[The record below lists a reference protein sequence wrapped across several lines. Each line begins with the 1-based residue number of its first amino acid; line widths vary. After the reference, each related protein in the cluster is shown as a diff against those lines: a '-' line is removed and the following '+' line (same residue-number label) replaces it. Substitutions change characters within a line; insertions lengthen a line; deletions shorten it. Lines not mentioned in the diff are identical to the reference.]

1 VLVVSGRDRQEA
13 PAEAPVDEVVAGLDA
28 FASAA
33 ERMLARG
40 GGNTVLSPLS
50 MAVAFA
56 MAEAG
61 ARGRTVDDIAG
72 VFGFPDQPGL
82 HSAMNALTAALDG
95 QADLSLANSLWA
107 QAGFDMDAGFLD
119 TLAAHYGAG
128 VRTTDFV
135 RDPGGSR
142 EAINAWVASATR
154 DRIPDLLD
162 EGAIGERTRLV
173 LVNAVYLK
181 AAWRTAFGEELTV
194 DAPFHRADGTM
205 VSVPTMHAS
214 GLDARYVLADGYTAV
229 ELPYVGGELAMLIVV
244 PEDPGASLP
253 QLDTGLSAGP
263 VNLALPRWESR
274 AALDLASVM
283 TELGLP
289 LPGGDL
295 SGIAPDLE
303 IGTAVHAADITVD
316 ERGTEAAAA
325 TAIVIRTTSAVIGPP
340 PVDIT
345 VDRPFL
351 FAVRHVESGAP
362 LFVGRVVDPSA

>member
-1 VLVVSGRDRQEA
+1 MAAL
-13 PAEAPVDEVVAGLDA
+13 VAGIDR
-28 FASAA
+28 FASSV
-33 ERMLARG
+33 ERILART
-40 GGNTVLSPLS
+40 GGNTVFSPTGV
-50 MAVAFA
+50 AAAFA
-56 MAEAG
+56 MASAG
-61 ARGRTVDDIAG
+61 ARGRTVDDIAR

-95 QADLSLANSLWA
+95 IDDVAVANSLWA
-107 QAGFDMDAGFLD
+107 QAGFSIEPPFRD
-119 TLAAHYGAG
+119 TLALHYGAA
-128 VRTTDFV
+128 VWMTDFMH
-135 RDPGGSR
+135 DPGGSR
-142 EAINAWVASATR
+142 SAINGWVADATR
-154 DRIPDLLD
+154 DRIPQLLD

-181 AAWRTAFGEELTV
+181 AAWRTPFDEGATFE
-194 DAPFHRADGTM
+194 APFHRADGTT

-214 GLDARYVLADGYTAV
+214 GLDARYVVADGYTAV

-244 PEDPGASLP
+244 PDDGGAPLP
-253 QLDTGLSAGP
+253 QVDTNLTAGP
-263 VNLALPRWESR
+263 VNLALPKWESR
-274 AALDLASVM
+274 VALDLASVM

-316 ERGTEAAAA
+316 ETGTEAAAA
-325 TAIVIRTTSAVIGPP
+325 TAIVIRTTSAVIGHP

-351 FAVRHVESGAP
+351 FAVRHVDTGAP
-362 LFVGRVVDPSA
+362 LFVGRVMDPSV

>member
-1 VLVVSGRDRQEA
+1 MAA
-13 PAEAPVDEVVAGLDA
+13 PTATVVAGIDG
-28 FASAA
+28 FANSV
-33 ERMLARG
+33 ERILARA
-40 GGNTVLSPLS
+40 GGNTVFSPTGV
-50 MAVAFA
+50 AVAFA
-56 MAEAG
+56 MASAG

-72 VFGFPDQPGL
+72 VFGFPEQPRL
-82 HSAMNALTAALDG
+82 HAAMSALTSVLDG

-107 QAGFDMDAGFLD
+107 QAGFDIEPEFAD

-128 VRTTDFV
+128 VWMTDFV

-142 EAINAWVASATR
+142 SAINGWVASATR
-154 DRIPDLLD
+154 DRIPELLG

-181 AAWRTAFGEELTV
+181 AAWATAFSESATAG
-194 DAPFHRADGTM
+194 APFHRADGAT
-205 VSVPTMHAS
+205 VSVPTMRAT
-214 GLDARYVLADGYTAV
+214 GLDARYVLGDGYTAV

-244 PEDPGASLP
+244 PDDAGASFP
-253 QLDTGLSAGP
+253 QLGTGLTAGP

-283 TELGLP
+283 TELGLA

-316 ERGTEAAAA
+316 EQGTEAAAA
-325 TAIVIRTTSAVIGPP
+325 TAIVIRTTSAVVGPP
-340 PVDIT
+340 PVDIV

-351 FAVRHVESGAP
+351 FAVRHVSTGAP
-362 LFVGRVVDPSA
+362 LFVGRVMDPSA